1 MPVNP
6 QSPAFPAAMG
16 SADKGITLRQYYASM
31 ALQGLVAHGIEV
43 RSDKV
48 MTDEDKQN
56 VLAGRAFRMA
66 DAMIR
71 FEAAEAAA
79 ETVAPA

>member
-6 QSPAFPAAMG
+6 QSPVFPAAMG
-16 SADKGITLRQYYASM
+16 SAEKGITLRQYYAAS
-31 ALQGLVAHGIEV
+31 ALQGLVAHGLEV

-48 MTDEDKQN
+48 MTDEEKEN

-66 DAMIR
+66 DALIR
-71 FEAAEAAA
+71 TEAAEA
-79 ETVAPA
+79 ESPA